1 MSRAGRPDGTHPR
14 SRANAAPPPAGV
26 RGNDWRSVAVEAHRA
41 FVPKLPLSV
50 VVPCYQARAELAL
63 TLAALERQSYPR
75 SLFEVVVVDDGSA
88 PPLSA
93 PASPLDVRVVRQR
106 RRGFGLARAR
116 NRGVRAA
123 LHDIVVFLDGDVL
136 AEAGLLAAHARWH
149 HAVADAVTLGFCA
162 YVSADGVDAAAIRT
176 RRGSLAELFA
186 ERPHDPPWTERHMAR
201 TADLTVGRDDLF
213 RAVVGN
219 NFGVRRAF
227 FEEVGGFDG
236 SFDRYGAEDTEFGF
250 RAHTRGGLLVPER
263 GAMGWH
269 QGRFAPNR
277 GGAKRG
283 DVAAQRAM
291 AAGLIAHPDF
301 RSVRRGGGWPVPRT
315 VVTVDAAGCEAAC
328 TARTVDCLLG
338 DGDVAVLV
346 DPGTDGPVAEPGA
359 RLAGDS
365 RVRVAPAG
373 DALDAFPASPFHVAL
388 SAGSEVGAGL
398 LERLRTRL
406 GGAAVGAAVLP
417 DGSRAVIARAWALH
431 RARRGGGGP
440 ADYGEA
446 VRFRVGA
453 GELRGGLASI
463 LQCLPAASR
472 PLRRV
477 PRVLAEGRRVRDLAD
492 ARRFVKWLAAGARW
506 RLRTRRG
513 LGRTVAPPPAP
524 ARKAVPSRIA
534 GRPRELVAL
543 AARRALRGRAADLSE
558 AAGLAL
564 AAWPPHQ
571 PQGVALRWLVRALR
585 RVDRP
590 LQLARLAARRT
601 LRGRAA
607 DLSAAAGLVLA
618 ARRSRDPYAVAARR
632 LARTLRVEHS
642 QGRRRPDGTAALLHV
657 AGSPARAGAAA
668 EIAAALARGDRDAAL
683 SMAQTA
689 ARGPDRRA
697 EKLVS
702 HRYRFVWIAN
712 PKAASRSL
720 IAALHEAD
728 PDAVVVRQATLAE
741 VYAAFP
747 EAREYLS
754 LAFVRDPVARARSCH
769 DDKVAR
775 FGNVALDVFH
785 GLHEGMDLDAFAAW
799 LATPWGSD
807 AFADR
812 HWLSQ
817 DVLLREA
824 EGGPLPQFLGRFEN
838 LAADVAT
845 VAERLGLPAVT
856 LPHLNRRPAP
866 GPCPPSAVVRAAL
879 SRRYAADFALG
890 GYAPVGTD
898 GNVVGRAPARG
909 GIAT

>member
-123 LHDIVVFLDGDVL
+123 RHDIVVFLDGDVL

-176 RRGSLAELFA
+176 RRGSLADLFA

-250 RAHTRGGLLVPER
+250 RAQTRGGLLVPER

-315 VVTVDAAGCEAAC
+315 VVTVNAAGCEAAC

-346 DPGTDGPVAEPGA
+346 DPGTDGPVAEPGV

-365 RVRVAPAG
+365 RVRVALGG

-477 PRVLAEGRRVRDLAD
+477 PRVLAEGRRARDLAD

-524 ARKAVPSRIA
+524 ARGAVPSRIA

-543 AARRALRGRAADLSE
+543 AARRA
-558 AAGLAL
+558 
-564 AAWPPHQ
+564 
-571 PQGVALRWLVRALR
+571 
-585 RVDRP
+585 
-590 LQLARLAARRT
+590 

-642 QGRRRPDGTAALLHV
+642 QGRRRPGGTAALLHA

-668 EIAAALARGDRDAAL
+668 EIAAALARGDRNAAL

-720 IAALHEAD
+720 IAALREAD

-747 EAREYLS
+747 EAREYFS
-754 LAFVRDPVARARSCH
+754 LAFVRDPVARALSCH

-838 LAADVAT
+838 LAADVAA

-866 GPCPPSAVVRAAL
+866 RPCPPSAVVRAAL

-898 GNVVGRAPARG
+898 ESSAGRTPARG
-909 GIAT
+909 GMAT